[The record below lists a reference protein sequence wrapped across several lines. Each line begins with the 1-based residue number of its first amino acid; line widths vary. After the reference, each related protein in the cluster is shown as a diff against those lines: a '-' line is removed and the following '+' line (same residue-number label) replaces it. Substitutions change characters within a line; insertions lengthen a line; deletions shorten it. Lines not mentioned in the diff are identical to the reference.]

1 MKQNPRYIEAPSF
14 VQFIGTSIFLAGGIT
29 NCENWQQ
36 KVSETLLKE
45 TSLFILNPRRANF
58 DRTKKEESE
67 SQIRW
72 EHFYLNRADKV
83 FFWFPKTAISPIAFF
98 ELGVALSRGK
108 KIYLGFEEGHE
119 RATDLKIQTYL
130 EMGKEVE
137 IQNSLDKL
145 IELVLRNK

>member
-1 MKQNPRYIEAPSF
+1 MKENPRYIEAPSF

-36 KVSETLLKE
+36 KVSEVLLKE
-45 TSLFILNPRRANF
+45 TSFFVLNPRRANF

-83 FFWFPKTAISPIAFF
+83 FFGSLRPRLAQLLFLNSGSP
-98 ELGVALSRGK
+98 
-108 KIYLGFEEGHE
+108 
-119 RATDLKIQTYL
+119 
-130 EMGKEVE
+130 
-137 IQNSLDKL
+137 
-145 IELVLRNK
+145 